1 MIFTPTKIP
10 GAWII
15 DPERVEDNRGFFARS
30 WCKKEFEAH
39 GIHALPV
46 QINTSYSKQR
56 GTIRGIHYQLEP
68 FAETKLMRCIQGA
81 IYDVILDLRPGS
93 PTYRQWIAVELSAS
107 SQRMVFVPEGCAHG
121 FQSLEDHS
129 VALYQVSQFYSP
141 LHERGIRY
149 NDPAFSIEWP
159 LEVSVISEK
168 DCRWDDFCT

>member
-1 MIFTPTKIP
+1 MIFTQTKIP

-93 PTYRQWIAVELSAS
+93 PTYRNGSRLNSAPPAS
-107 SQRMVFVPEGCAHG
+107 AWCLFRKAARTDSNHSRTTPRLCIRCPSFTPRFRAGH
-121 FQSLEDHS
+121 SL
-129 VALYQVSQFYSP
+129 
-141 LHERGIRY
+141 
-149 NDPAFSIEWP
+149 
-159 LEVSVISEK
+159 
-168 DCRWDDFCT
+168 